1 MMKSQLVKALMLA
14 GVLCAFGTPAF
25 AIGSG
30 DATTNSGSPAPNA
43 NGTDSALPPGK
54 MSSPPTDGN
63 GADAERTTPAP
74 DNGSGSSSDKMN
86 KGSSHGPHGTDDKK
100 GDESIGNGNSGSN
113 SSTE

>member
-1 MMKSQLVKALMLA
+1 MKSQRVKALLLA

-43 NGTDSALPPGK
+43 NGEDSALTPGNMPSAPK
-54 MSSPPTDGN
+54 DGN

-74 DNGSGSSSDKMN
+74 GSGNSDNGSTNGT
-86 KGSSHGPHGTDDKK
+86 HGTDDQK
-100 GDESIGNGNSGSN
+100 GHDSIDSGNSGSK

>member
-1 MMKSQLVKALMLA
+1 MKSPLIKALMLA
-14 GVLCAFGTPAF
+14 GVLCVVGTPAF

-43 NGTDSALPPGK
+43 NGADSALPPGK
-54 MSSPPTDGN
+54 MPSPPKDGN
-63 GADAERTTPAP
+63 GADAQRTTPAP

-86 KGSSHGPHGTDDKK
+86 KGSSDATHGTDD
-100 GDESIGNGNSGSN
+100 ESIDNGNSESN

>member
-1 MMKSQLVKALMLA
+1 MKSQLVKALMLA
-14 GVLCAFGTPAF
+14 GVLCVVGTPAF

-43 NGTDSALPPGK
+43 NGADSALPPGK
-54 MSSPPTDGN
+54 MPSPPKDGN

-86 KGSSHGPHGTDDKK
+86 KDSSDGTHGTDD
-100 GDESIGNGNSGSN
+100 ESIDNGNSGSN

>member
-1 MMKSQLVKALMLA
+1 MKSPLIKALMLA
-14 GVLCAFGTPAF
+14 GVLCVVGTPAF

-43 NGTDSALPPGK
+43 NGADSALPPGK
-54 MSSPPTDGN
+54 MPSPPKDGN

-86 KGSSHGPHGTDDKK
+86 KGSSDGIHGTD
-100 GDESIGNGNSGSN
+100 DESIGNGNPGSN